1 MTDQNSEMSNSDI
14 DAWGTTEF
22 QPGADVGLVARRT
35 VGLIARDN
43 PSTRR
48 RLWEFVSRDAPLDD
62 ILDELSSTGLKA
74 LPDFGVA
81 QAEGSGVRI
90 VARGRALVDVE
101 LDGGEHHQ
109 IDATDV
115 RTWIEEVLTDV
126 VSVTISLSPAGDDR
140 GLDTSENDVF
150 AVLAGSVPAAALTR
164 RFDRADPHA
173 AEAMGGS
180 GWMASGFS
188 EAPDDALPDVEP
200 DAPVDAVD
208 PDEGAEVDEPE
219 VPSDDG
225 ESDVDA
231 DPPDSLFEHTPSGPG
246 TGAPPPAAPP
256 PPAPPSDL
264 PPSASADVVSTGPP
278 VSSTVVIG
286 DDVGQPPPPVPN
298 PPAPD
303 APETDDTPEPAAMT
317 HTFAADHDGMTMGP
331 GELAALQAEA
341 GEAAP
346 PDAPDGGRVHAV
358 LAFSNGVRIDV
369 DRTVLIG
376 RNPKVSGS
384 VGNDLPRLMKFDGP
398 GQGLSRTHAE
408 VRIDDSQ
415 LVLEDLQSTNG
426 TEVQLPG
433 QPRQRVRSG
442 EPVVLVPGSLIDFGD
457 ELHCTVEAP
466 A

>member
-126 VSVTISLSPAGDDR
+126 VSVTIGLSPAGDDR

-180 GWMASGFS
+180 GWVASG
-188 EAPDDALPDVEP
+188 V
-200 DAPVDAVD
+200 
-208 PDEGAEVDEPE
+208 
-219 VPSDDG
+219 
-225 ESDVDA
+225 
-231 DPPDSLFEHTPSGPG
+231 
-246 TGAPPPAAPP
+246 
-256 PPAPPSDL
+256 SDL
-264 PPSASADVVSTGPP
+264 APSASADVVSTGPP